1 MEDKRIIELFFG
13 RDEAAIVESGKKYG
27 KYLRYIAFSVL
38 GDESDCEEVENDTY
52 LRAWNSIPPERPV
65 SLKGYLASLCR
76 NLALNRRKARKT
88 LKRGEPDLVLDE
100 LAECLPDPSS
110 DDPAE
115 SFTLREAIEAFL
127 RSLEKRDRVIFLQR
141 YFYNCPIAR
150 IAKLHGMKESA
161 VTMLLFRTRLKL
173 KDKLTKEEINL

>member
-13 RDEAAIVESGKKYG
+13 RDEAAIAESGKKYG

-76 NLALNRRKARKT
+76 NAFPIRQATILRNPLLCARRSKPFFAR
-88 LKRGEPDLVLDE
+88 
-100 LAECLPDPSS
+100 
-110 DDPAE
+110 
-115 SFTLREAIEAFL
+115 L
-127 RSLEKRDRVIFLQR
+127 RS
-141 YFYNCPIAR
+141 AT
-150 IAKLHGMKESA
+150 A
-161 VTMLLFRTRLKL
+161 
-173 KDKLTKEEINL
+173 

>member
-1 MEDKRIIELFFG
+1 MEDKKIIELFFG
-13 RDEAAIVESGKKYG
+13 RDESAIAESGKKYG

-38 GDESDCEEVENDTY
+38 GDEFDCEEVENDTY

-76 NLALNRRKARKT
+76 NLAINRRKEKHR

-115 SFTLREAIEAFL
+115 AFTLREAIESFL
-127 RSLEKRDRVIFLQR
+127 RSLETRDRVIFLQR

-161 VTMLLFRTRLKL
+161 VTMLLFRARLKL
-173 KDKLTKEEINL
+173 KYKLTKEGINL